1 MDRINALIQEARGMA
16 ERANRD
22 QLDAVFGILDVATTL
37 LRRQIEANSGE
48 PAQQR
53 QQQQQHQQQ
62 QQQPQQQAQQQR
74 QPQKQHQQQ
83 PQQQQRPQQQQQQQQ
98 QQPQPQQQRRQR
110 QRQQQPQQQQ
120 QQQQQ
125 PQQQQQQQQQQ
136 PQPPQGEQPTPQRQ
150 QQRQEGTWVEVAR
163 RRPVFDVSPEDWNVP
178 VLGSGDIEGKEEGV
192 VVAPNA
198 DAAVDAVG
206 AAADAADQLAGSEKA
221 ARFAVLCRDAFEGS
235 TLRHVLM
242 KDGQVRAMHAWTKG
256 EARQLGRVTARA
268 EKAVADGGEPRVA
281 ATTVLAFVVA
291 RKHAPPGVWECVERD
306 PLAAMTR
313 LCRRAVTTA
322 YPKARLEAGA
332 MWGLTSQR
340 GRRELLVRLSCA
352 HAEGVVEGS
361 GRDGGFWRPIEKAA
375 RDAMPVVALSEDVS
389 REAAMAILGKAG
401 RAGCGLVLGTK
412 RLLLRVRG
420 AGGLEQVRAAA
431 GKHAAAPLVLAP
443 RFMVTGA
450 KPREHEADVVADLRR
465 AGWAVEPVSAFVRGG
480 SRTCVVATIEPPP
493 FRVLERGNAPPLVVN
508 DYDRSE
514 LPREA
519 RKKLAGAG
527 GPVKTRRVKLPAA
540 EAGAG
545 PATSPPATQG
555 TKRKGREPEEP
566 AKAATVEPGI
576 LQRVVEGVVN
586 ALSPPRQRLRV
597 SGEDEEMTGGPA
609 IDATAGGQEQG
620 GHRHSFDTSRV
631 SKPKNGFTCAI
642 CKEEKL
648 PKQVRRACKG
658 CDIFACQ
665 LCSKC

>member
-1 MDRINALIQEARGMA
+1 MVARARRLAGA
-16 ERANRD
+16 AGDPEERALFLEV
-22 QLDAVFGILDVATTL
+22 LDL
-37 LRRQIEANSGE
+37 LLTAMEQERGLAPALNNSNTSNSSSNHNSKRSSSVSRRNSISSNLNSSSDHNSNSNSNSNNHSRNSSDDSDNGNNS
-48 PAQQR
+48 R
-53 QQQQQHQQQ
+53 NNSNNNT
-62 QQQPQQQAQQQR
+62 R
-74 QPQKQHQQQ
+74 
-83 PQQQQRPQQQQQQQQ
+83 
-98 QQPQPQQQRRQR
+98 
-110 QRQQQPQQQQ
+110 
-120 QQQQQ
+120 
-125 PQQQQQQQQQQ
+125 
-136 PQPPQGEQPTPQRQ
+136 RQ

-163 RRPVFDVSPEDWNVP
+163 RRPVFNVSPEDCNVP

-332 MWGLTSQR
+332 M
-340 GRRELLVRLSCA
+340 
-352 HAEGVVEGS
+352 
-361 GRDGGFWRPIEKAA
+361 
-375 RDAMPVVALSEDVS
+375 
-389 REAAMAILGKAG
+389 
-401 RAGCGLVLGTK
+401 
-412 RLLLRVRG
+412 
-420 AGGLEQVRAAA
+420 
-431 GKHAAAPLVLAP
+431 
-443 RFMVTGA
+443 
-450 KPREHEADVVADLRR
+450 
-465 AGWAVEPVSAFVRGG
+465 
-480 SRTCVVATIEPPP
+480 TCVVATIEPPP

-519 RKKLAGAG
+519 RKKLAGG
-527 GPVKTRRVKLPAA
+527 GPAKTRRVKLPAA

-545 PATSPPATQG
+545 PATSPPAIQG

-648 PKQVRRACKG
+648 PKQVRS
-658 CDIFACQ
+658 DIFACQ
-665 LCSKC
+665 LCSNAGGDAANLRLLRCGDVHPNPGPARAVCLATLSGASFPLFLAAQGDRCRHHGHAPALRDGGLAPCRPSVRLLAWRFAAALAATDFAARPRAPDVVALCAC